1 MRLAAK
7 AGGQVVRTSTDP
19 RGRFHFDA
27 VPSDSFILT
36 VAKRDFVPAELTIT
50 IPRPDKAALQVTLQ
64 PRKALTVP
72 VSAAL
77 MPQNGISRSGANRYS
92 LSAANINELPQG
104 EATPLNQV
112 MLPMPGVALDQNQEI
127 HIRGEHMGIQYQMNG
142 IMLPLDINTDPT
154 FTQLLN
160 SRFVESVSLLDG
172 VLPARFGYRTP
183 GVIDIHTKS
192 GCDSGSNAATL
203 MGGQRDTSQGSFQVG
218 GCKGNVEYFATEPLL
233 NRIWASA
240 RRYPRPIRFATRLRK
255 GKASALS
262 RTRSIRRP
270 QLVCC
275 QA

>member
-1 MRLAAK
+1 
-7 AGGQVVRTSTDP
+7 
-19 RGRFHFDA
+19 
-27 VPSDSFILT
+27 
-36 VAKRDFVPAELTIT
+36 
-50 IPRPDKAALQVTLQ
+50 
-64 PRKALTVP
+64 
-72 VSAAL
+72 
-77 MPQNGISRSGANRYS
+77 
-92 LSAANINELPQG
+92 
-104 EATPLNQV
+104 
-112 MLPMPGVALDQNQEI
+112 
-127 HIRGEHMGIQYQMNG
+127 
-142 IMLPLDINTDPT
+142 MLPLDINTDPT

-240 RRYPRPIRFATRLRK
+240 RRYPRPIRFTTRLRK